1 MSNFEKTES
10 GFQFKSADEI
20 LSPVETDRY
29 LKLLNNELG
38 IAQLGVKKARQAELN
53 AYQAYLMARKPLE
66 LDDDYP
72 EGERVTEKVR
82 EQWVAA
88 RIPGPFWEWKQAVL
102 DRQNAV
108 DYAWQVKTQSKLMQS
123 INNNAKAAYESYRGG
138 R

>member
-1 MSNFEKTES
+1 MKTES

-20 LSPVETDRY
+20 LSPIETDRY

-38 IAQLGVKKARQAELN
+38 FAQLAVQRARQAELD
-53 AYQAYLMARKPLE
+53 AYQAYLAARKPLE
-66 LDDDYP
+66 LEDDYP
-72 EGERVTEKVR
+72 EGDRVTEKVR

-88 RIPGPFWEWKQAVL
+88 RIPEPFWAWKQAAL

-123 INNNAKAAYESYRGG
+123 INNNAKAAYDTFRGG